1 MSEAPLTQQDEFDV
15 FDELFVQL
23 NTAIQKKLNQIPDPD
38 QKDELD
44 ELFLQINNG
53 LSDKKQELKEL
64 QQLNEKKT
72 VQVWKKVLELKK
84 REEVLMKREENFHKM
99 LIQPVI
105 PDIMLQIPDYDPRN
119 LSLPFAKALG
129 NGTIYNS
136 VGPTFKNIDAVLR
149 VIFSNTQDPQT
160 KITIASAYYL
170 VTFPSADP
178 HAVLK
183 TANLFY
189 STLKTLHHE
198 VLDNSLEVFNK
209 RVIKKLEE
217 QLAPEI

>member
-1 MSEAPLTQQDEFDV
+1 MSEAPLTQQDEFDI

-53 LSDKKQELKEL
+53 LSDKKEELKEL
-64 QQLNEKKT
+64 QQLLSKKS
-72 VQVWKKVLELKK
+72 VQVWKMALELKRK
-84 REEVLMKREENFHKM
+84 ETTLKTLEKDIHKVM
-99 LIQPVI
+99 EQPII
-105 PDIMLQIPDYDPRN
+105 PDIMFQIPDYDPRN

-149 VIFSNTQDPQT
+149 VIFSNTQNPQT

-183 TANLFY
+183 TAQLFY
-189 STLKTLHHE
+189 NTLKTLHHE

-217 QLAPEI
+217 LLAPEI